1 MRISEET
8 ELDIFSEK
16 AKEIMENTEAIIEK
30 IMVQGEQY
38 KKSQIGDDFSFNM
51 ENGLEVN
58 KSPEMTWIGNSST
71 SYVNHRNKYPEYDYI
86 ERIYSG
92 IYLKVMNQM
101 GFHTVELIGC
111 QNDCIYFSAEITR
124 DYEGNYTLGNGVG
137 TKYLDTA
144 DWSLFDM
151 AIRSITETDDEDS
164 KKKLGILASKEEKI
178 KVLDKFKDMLG
189 VDDLKKSGDTRP
201 WLIDAIIK
209 LAEKYKLSPK
219 EWEEMNKRYKEIKRQ
234 ELVGKDQEGER

>member
-1 MRISEET
+1 MIISEET
-8 ELDIFSEK
+8 ELDVFSEK

-30 IMVQGEQY
+30 IMVQGEKY
-38 KKSQIGDDFSFNM
+38 KKSQIGDDFSFIM

-92 IYLKVMNQM
+92 IYLKVLDKM
-101 GFHTVELIGC
+101 GSHTVELLGC
-111 QNDCIYFSAEITR
+111 KNNRIYFLAEIR
-124 DYEGNYTLGNGVG
+124 RNHHGNYTLGNGVG

-151 AIRSITETDDEDS
+151 AIRSITETVDEDS
-164 KKKLGILASKEEKI
+164 KKKLGRLASREEKI
-178 KVLDKFKDMLG
+178 KALDKFKDMLG

-209 LAEKYKLSPK
+209 LAKKYNLSPK
-219 EWEEMNKRYKEIKRQ
+219 EWEEMNERYTEITQQ
-234 ELVGKDQEGER
+234 ELVGKNQEGER